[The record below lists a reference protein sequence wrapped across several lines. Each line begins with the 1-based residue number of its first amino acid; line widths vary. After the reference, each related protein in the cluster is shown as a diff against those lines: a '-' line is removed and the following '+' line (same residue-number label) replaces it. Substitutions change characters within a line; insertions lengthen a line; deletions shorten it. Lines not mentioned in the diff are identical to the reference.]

1 MLRRCMLALSIFS
14 ALAWVGCSGPKYA
27 TEEEGKMEDMSK
39 YDMPADP
46 AAAAPASGGTGG
58 TGTDGASATPAGSN
72 P

>member
-1 MLRRCMLALSIFS
+1 MFRTCVLILSICSVF
-14 ALAWVGCSGPKYA
+14 AWAGCSGPKYA

-46 AAAAPASGGTGG
+46 GAAAPAGGG
-58 TGTDGASATPAGSN
+58 TGTGGAGATPPAGN